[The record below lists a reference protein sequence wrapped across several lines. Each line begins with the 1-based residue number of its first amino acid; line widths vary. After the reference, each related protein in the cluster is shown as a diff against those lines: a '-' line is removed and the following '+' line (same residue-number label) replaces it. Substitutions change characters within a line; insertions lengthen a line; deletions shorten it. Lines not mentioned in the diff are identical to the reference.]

1 MLVSHLEDREV
12 ALYDDLLERLVKK
25 NSSKI
30 LLVILDGVGGLPFHP
45 GGGTELEEASTAE
58 LDKLARTSALGLHDP
73 IAPGITPGS
82 GPAHLGVFGYDP
94 LRWDIGRGV
103 LAALGIGFDLEKDDL
118 AARGNFATMD
128 DAGNITDRRAGRI
141 SSETNAELSALLNG
155 MKIGDVDVIV
165 KTVKEHRAAV
175 IFRGGQFSDN
185 LADSDPQVT
194 GVPAKRVEPLEPGA
208 KASADLANAFAE
220 EANRR
225 LADRSPANTILLRG
239 FARLPDIPSFESRYG
254 MKACAVA
261 TYPMYKGL
269 ARLVGMDVLDAG
281 ESLDTQV
288 ETLRKAWGDYDFF
301 FLHYK
306 YTDSRGEDGDFGAKV
321 RAIEDFDRRV
331 PDLVALE
338 PDVVVLTGD
347 HSTPSALKSHS
358 WHPVPLLLR
367 SRYVIPDLMD
377 FNEKNCSRGNLG
389 RMRALEIM
397 PLAMANALRL
407 EKYGA

>member
-1 MLVSHLEDREV
+1 
-12 ALYDDLLERLVKK
+12 LYDDLLDRLVKK

-30 LLVILDGVGGLPFHP
+30 LLVILDGVGGLPFYP
-45 GGGTELEEASTAE
+45 GGGTELEEADTAE

-103 LAALGIGFDLEKDDL
+103 LAALGIGFKLEKDDL

-128 DAGNITDRRAGRI
+128 EAGNITDRRAGRI
-141 SSETNAELSALLNG
+141 SSETNAGLCALLDG
-155 MKIGDVDVIV
+155 MKIGDVEVTV

-175 IFRGGQFSDN
+175 IFRGGEFSDR

-194 GVPAKRVEPLEPGA
+194 GVPAKKVEALEPGA
-208 KASADLANAFAE
+208 RASADLANAFAD

-254 MKACAVA
+254 MKACAIA

-281 ESLDTQV
+281 ENLETQV
-288 ETLRKAWGDYDFF
+288 ETLKKAWGDYDFF
-301 FLHYK
+301 FFHYK

-321 RAIEDFDRRV
+321 RAIEDFDKRL
-331 PDLVALE
+331 PDLVSLE

-358 WHPVPLLLR
+358 WHPVPLMLR
-367 SRYVIPDLMD
+367 SKYVIPDLMD
-377 FNEKNCSRGNLG
+377 FNEKNCSRGGLG

-397 PLAMANALRL
+397 PLALANALRL

>member
-1 MLVSHLEDREV
+1 M
-12 ALYDDLLERLVKK
+12 YDDLLDRLVKK
-25 NSSKI
+25 NSTKM
-30 LLVILDGVGGLPFHP
+30 LLVILDGVGGLPFYP
-45 GGGTELEEASTAE
+45 GGRTELEEANTVE
-58 LDKLARTSALGLHDP
+58 LDKLARMSALGLHDP

-103 LAALGIGFDLEKDDL
+103 LAALGIGFDLEKNDL

-141 SSETNAELSALLNG
+141 SSEINAELCALLDG
-155 MKIGDVDVIV
+155 MKIGDVEVIV

-175 IFRGGQFSDN
+175 IFRGAEFSDE
-185 LADSDPQVT
+185 LEDSDPQVT
-194 GVPAKRVEPLEPGA
+194 GVPAKKVEALEAGA
-208 KASADLANAFAE
+208 RASADLANAFVR
-220 EANRR
+220 EANKR

-254 MKACAVA
+254 MKACAIA

-269 ARLVGMDVLDAG
+269 ARLVGMDVLEAG
-281 ESLDTQV
+281 ENLESQV
-288 ETLRKAWGDYDFF
+288 ETLKKAWGDYDFF
-301 FLHYK
+301 FFHYK

-321 RAIEDFDRRV
+321 RAIEDFDRRI
-331 PDLVALE
+331 PDIMSLE

-347 HSTPSALKSHS
+347 HSTPAALKSHS
-358 WHPVPLLLR
+358 WHPVPLMLR
-367 SRYVIPDLMD
+367 SKYVIPDLMD
-377 FNEKNCSRGNLG
+377 FTEKNCSRGNLG

-397 PLAMANALRL
+397 PLALANALRL

>member
-1 MLVSHLEDREV
+1 M
-12 ALYDDLLERLVKK
+12 YDDLLERLVKK

>member
-1 MLVSHLEDREV
+1 M
-12 ALYDDLLERLVKK
+12 YDDLLDRLVKK

-30 LLVILDGVGGLPFHP
+30 LLVILDGVGGLPFYP
-45 GGGTELEEASTAE
+45 GGGTELEEADTAE

-103 LAALGIGFDLEKDDL
+103 LAALGIGFKLEKDDL

-128 DAGNITDRRAGRI
+128 EAGNITDRRAGRI
-141 SSETNAELSALLNG
+141 SSETNAGLCALLDG
-155 MKIGDVDVIV
+155 MKIGDVEVTV

-175 IFRGGQFSDN
+175 IFRGGEFSDR

-194 GVPAKRVEPLEPGA
+194 GVPAKKVEALEPGA
-208 KASADLANAFAE
+208 RASADLANAFAD

-254 MKACAVA
+254 MKACAIA

-281 ESLDTQV
+281 ENLETQV
-288 ETLRKAWGDYDFF
+288 ETLKKAWGDYDFF
-301 FLHYK
+301 FFHYK

-321 RAIEDFDRRV
+321 RAIEDFDKRL
-331 PDLVALE
+331 PDLVSLE

-358 WHPVPLLLR
+358 WHPVPLMLR
-367 SRYVIPDLMD
+367 SKYVIPDLMD
-377 FNEKNCSRGNLG
+377 FNEKNCSRGGLG

-397 PLAMANALRL
+397 PLALANALRL

>member
-1 MLVSHLEDREV
+1 V
-12 ALYDDLLERLVKK
+12 ALYDDLLQRLVKE
-25 NSSKI
+25 NSTRI
-30 LLVILDGVGGLPFHP
+30 LLVILDGIGGLPFYP
-45 GGGTELEEASTAE
+45 GGGTELEEANAPE
-58 LDKLARTSALGLHDP
+58 LDKLAKASALGLHDP

-128 DAGNITDRRAGRI
+128 AEGNITDRRAGRI
-141 SSETNAELSALLNG
+141 STETNAELCGLLDG
-155 MKIGDVDVIV
+155 MKIGDIDVIV
-165 KTVKEHRAAV
+165 KTVKEHRAAI
-175 IFRGGQFSDN
+175 IFRGGDFSDS

-194 GVPAKRVEPLEPGA
+194 GVPARPVEALEPGA
-208 KASADLANAFAE
+208 QPSADLANAFVL
-220 EANRR
+220 EANKR
-225 LADRSPANTILLRG
+225 LAERSPANTILLRG
-239 FARLPDIPSFESRYG
+239 FAKLPDIPSFESRYG
-254 MKACAVA
+254 MRACAIA

-281 ESLDTQV
+281 DSLETQV
-288 ETLRKAWGDYDFF
+288 ETLKRVWDDYDFF

-321 RAIEDFDRRV
+321 RAVEDFDKCI
-331 PDLVALE
+331 PDLTELA
-338 PDVVVLTGD
+338 PDVIVLTGD

-358 WHPVPLLLR
+358 WHPVPLLLW
-367 SRYVIPDLMD
+367 SKYVIPDLMGLT
-377 FNEKNCSRGNLG
+377 EKNCSQGNLG
-389 RMRALEIM
+389 RMKALEVM
-397 PLAMANALRL
+397 PLALANALRL

>member
-1 MLVSHLEDREV
+1 
-12 ALYDDLLERLVKK
+12 LYDDLLERLVKK

>member
-1 MLVSHLEDREV
+1 MIVSHLEDKEV
-12 ALYDDLLERLVKK
+12 GLYDDLLDRLVKK

-30 LLVILDGVGGLPFHP
+30 LLVILDGVGGLPFYA
-45 GGGTELEEASTAE
+45 GGGTELEEADTAE
-58 LDKLARTSALGLHDP
+58 LDNLARTSALGLHDP

-103 LAALGIGFDLEKDDL
+103 LAALGIGFKLEKDDL

-141 SSETNAELSALLNG
+141 SSETNAELCALLNG

-175 IFRGGQFSDN
+175 IFRGGEFSDR

-194 GVPAKRVEPLEPGA
+194 GVPAKRVEALEPGA
-208 KASADLANAFAE
+208 RGSADLANAFAD

-254 MKACAVA
+254 MKACAIA

-288 ETLRKAWGDYDFF
+288 ETLKKAWGDYDFF
-301 FLHYK
+301 FFHYK

-338 PDVVVLTGD
+338 PDVLVLTGD

-377 FNEKNCSRGNLG
+377 FNEKNCSRGGLG
-389 RMRALEIM
+389 KMRALEIM
-397 PLAMANALRL
+397 PLALANALRL